1 MTPGMNIT
9 SLSVGVAADPPLPLF
24 EEVPTP
30 ELTDRTSLCWSAMEA
45 ARVEAESSCSSSL
58 ELVELLPPL
67 PVLVSE
73 MELPE
78 EKGGRDRSDSEGEAG
93 LRMKDPVRGDSTR
106 LRVSYCS
113 EPQSDIVRAN
123 GAPDTRRRGL
133 YLGASLKGTE
143 ISHCQ
148 SPVFLL
154 PQISVKYH
162 EFFFLFIMIDV
173 KG

>member
-1 MTPGMNIT
+1 
-9 SLSVGVAADPPLPLF
+9 
-24 EEVPTP
+24 
-30 ELTDRTSLCWSAMEA
+30 MEA
-45 ARVEAESSCSSSL
+45 ARVEAESNCSSSR

-78 EKGGRDRSDSEGEAG
+78 EKGGRERSDREGEAG
-93 LRMKDPVRGDSTR
+93 FSMKEPVRGDSTR
-106 LRVSYCS
+106 LRESYCS
-113 EPQSDIVRAN
+113 EPQSDMVRDR
-123 GAPDTRRRGL
+123 GAPDTLRLGL

-143 ISHCQ
+143 TSQCQ
-148 SPVFLL
+148 CLVFHL

-162 EFFFLFIMIDV
+162 AFFFLFIMIDV